1 MTNQGFFNFVIFNSL
16 ILFVFLTAIV
26 LWRRP
31 GLWLHLFTLFLGFV
45 VGWFDVK
52 ATEVSPIALILLTF
66 GFFAGFAQPR
76 RAWLWACFLGLWIPA
91 FAFAAANLHV
101 SNPTQTELITSF
113 LALVFSFVGAYAGV
127 VVRRFAPREALNS
140 IVDRSA

>member
-1 MTNQGFFNFVIFNSL
+1 MTNQGLFNFVIFNSSM
-16 ILFVFLTAIV
+16 LFVFLAAII

-52 ATEVSPIALILLTF
+52 ATEVSPIAFILLTF
-66 GFFAGFAQPR
+66 GFFAGFAQPK
-76 RAWLWACFLGLWIPA
+76 RAWLWALFLGLWIPA
-91 FAFAAANLHV
+91 VAFAASSLHL
-101 SNPTQTELITSF
+101 SNPTQTELVTSF
-113 LALVFSFVGAYAGV
+113 LAVVFAFAGACAGV
-127 VVRRFAPREALNS
+127 VVRRFAPRQALNS